1 MYTCLSGN
9 TERPFLSTKIRSR
22 CSLLLRRNAR
32 NHDGQFE
39 DYTTSAGEMK
49 EVKGFTNGNIPWQY
63 LPERSGSVANGSPSP
78 FRHSQRNPPNW
89 FTHLAVAGSQS
100 FISSSYQA
108 WSLKQPCF
116 FTNDSVFIPRI
127 ASNFRFSVLN
137 QCNVDAESRSLVFF
151 FSSVSEAWGEVGG
164 HWRASYQLKKR
175 VRGPRPRRGSCWKG
189 RKRLHPPIWSSHW
202 LAPLTNQWLF
212 LPRARKC
219 SEN

>member
-1 MYTCLSGN
+1 M
-9 TERPFLSTKIRSR
+9 
-22 CSLLLRRNAR
+22 
-32 NHDGQFE
+32 
-39 DYTTSAGEMK
+39 
-49 EVKGFTNGNIPWQY
+49 
-63 LPERSGSVANGSPSP
+63 ANGSPSP

-151 FSSVSEAWGEVGG
+151 FSSVREAWGEVGG

-175 VRGPRPRRGSCWKG
+175 VRGPRPRRGSCWKE

-202 LAPLTNQWLF
+202 LAPLTNRWFFYREQENAAKIRLSLHLDLVQNIRSN
-212 LPRARKC
+212 LPLRVLGWGGPPPIGGYYQCCYHEPAKKRYSSAKR
-219 SEN
+219 